1 VSPYRRGRA
10 VLLGVAFLSFV
21 SLGLP
26 DGVLGVAWPS
36 IRATFGVPVG
46 HLGVLLIA
54 AMLGY
59 LVSSFCAGWLVLSL
73 GVGPVLAW
81 SSVLMVVNSWG
92 YALASTW
99 PVMAV
104 CAVVAGLGAG
114 AIDAGIN
121 AFAASRFSPGTV
133 SWLHASYGVGAM
145 LGPLLMTA
153 TLTSGLGWRW
163 GYGLLGLALAAMA
176 AVFALTLDLWKVPP
190 AGKLSEPQSQSLVAT
205 LAHPPVWPGVLL
217 FFAYT
222 GLEVTAGQWTYTLLT
237 EARGVAPAM
246 AGAAVAAYWAS
257 LTVGRLIAG
266 AIAPRVPART
276 LISGALGLAPIGGV
290 IIWLA
295 EGGALGV
302 LTGVVTLGI
311 AMAPIYPLLTAD
323 TPGRVGAQ
331 YATHAISF
339 QVSAAYLGAAVIPSI
354 VGVVATS
361 HGLEIIGVSLVV
373 AAIALIG
380 LYKVAMLIDV
390 RRRIAP
396 DGIGSSIGVRI
407 G

>member
-1 VSPYRRGRA
+1 
-10 VLLGVAFLSFV
+10 
-21 SLGLP
+21 
-26 DGVLGVAWPS
+26 
-36 IRATFGVPVG
+36 
-46 HLGVLLIA
+46 
-54 AMLGY
+54 
-59 LVSSFCAGWLVLSL
+59 
-73 GVGPVLAW
+73 
-81 SSVLMVVNSWG
+81 
-92 YALASTW
+92 
-99 PVMAV
+99 
-104 CAVVAGLGAG
+104 
-114 AIDAGIN
+114 
-121 AFAASRFSPGTV
+121 
-133 SWLHASYGVGAM
+133 
-145 LGPLLMTA
+145 LMTA

-257 LTVGRLIAG
+257 LTVGRLVAG

-276 LISGALGLAPIGGV
+276 LVWGALGLAPIGGAL
-290 IIWLA
+290 ILLA
-295 EGGALGV
+295 EGGALAV
-302 LTGVVTLGI
+302 LGLVTLGI
-311 AMAPIYPLLTAD
+311 ALAPIYPLITAD

-373 AAIALIG
+373 AAIALFG

-390 RRRIAP
+390 RSRIAP

>member
-46 HLGVLLIA
+46 HLGVLLVA

-59 LVSSFCAGWLVLSL
+59 LVSSFSAGWLVVRL
-73 GVGPVLAW
+73 GVGSVLAW
-81 SSVLMVVNSWG
+81 SSMLMVVNSWG

-104 CAVVAGLGAG
+104 CAVAAGLGAG

-121 AFAASRFSPGTV
+121 AFAAARFSPGIV

-176 AVFALTLDLWKVPP
+176 AVFALTLDLWRIGP
-190 AGKLSEPQSQSLVAT
+190 AGKLNEPEPASLIAT
-205 LAHPPVWPGVLL
+205 LAHPPIWPGVLL

-222 GLEVTAGQWTYTLLT
+222 GLEATAGQWTYTLLT
-237 EARGVAPAM
+237 EARMIAPAI

-257 LTVGRLIAG
+257 LTVGRLVAG
-266 AIAPRVPART
+266 ALTLRVPART
-276 LISGALGLAPIGGV
+276 LIWGALWLAPIGGAT
-290 IIWLA
+290 IWLA
-295 EGGALGV
+295 EGGALAV
-302 LTGVVTLGI
+302 LGLVTLGI
-311 AMAPIYPLLTAD
+311 ALAPIFPLLTAD
-323 TPGRVGAQ
+323 TPGRVGAP
-331 YATHAISF
+331 YATNAIGF

-373 AAIALIG
+373 AAIALLG
-380 LYKVAMLIDV
+380 FYKVAMLIDM
-390 RRRIAP
+390 RSRIAP